1 MRGGPSLTTLAGNMS
16 NPSGRT
22 GEPSGEELPQSLTD
36 RVKARVVDAQT
47 AVDLRQNASRPKAK
61 RRRALAPTADELD
74 PHALRESESLK
85 RVFRDLGVTYRE
97 YRRQTGEP
105 VAPAVRDAANRFR
118 AAPTLTS
125 LVSVAGVLDELEILT
140 W

>member
-1 MRGGPSLTTLAGNMS
+1 MS
-16 NPSGRT
+16 NPSART
-22 GEPSGEELPQSLTD
+22 GEPAGEELPQSLTD
-36 RVKARVVDAQT
+36 RVIARVVDART
-47 AVDLRQNASRPKAK
+47 AVDLRENASRPKAK
-61 RRRALAPTADELD
+61 RRRTPAPPVIQSD
-74 PHALRESESLK
+74 PQNLRESESLK
-85 RVFRDLGVTYRE
+85 QVFRDLGDTYRE

-105 VAPAVRDAANRFR
+105 VAPAVREAAYKFR

>member
-1 MRGGPSLTTLAGNMS
+1 MSSPSAR
-16 NPSGRT
+16 SG
-22 GEPSGEELPQSLTD
+22 EFSGEELPQSLTD
-36 RVKARVVDAQT
+36 RVLARVVDARS
-47 AVDLRQNASRPKAK
+47 AVDLREHASRPKSK
-61 RRRALAPTADELD
+61 RRRGVAQPVSGQPD
-74 PHALRESESLK
+74 PQELREFESLK

-105 VAPAVRDAANRFR
+105 VAPAVREAANKFK

-125 LVSVAGVLDELEILT
+125 LVSVAGALDELEILS